1 MEHDVSDSFRTA
13 TRRAARSIPNTSTN
27 DVRIFLILRITLLK
41 YASQEPQQPQLAP
54 ATSGASRPVRLRH
67 RHSIRNRRHDF
78 SPSTGTHSSAD
89 KRRTEPQCT
98 ATARS
103 FSPSDPLGRSFCRRL
118 YFQSCLVNLGKAR
131 DRGHT
136 ICLFTAASCG
146 RSTD

>member
-1 MEHDVSDSFRTA
+1 LWMEHDVSDSFRTA

-78 SPSTGTHSSAD
+78 SPSTRTHSS
-89 KRRTEPQCT
+89 
-98 ATARS
+98 RS
-103 FSPSDPLGRSFCRRL
+103 SRSLRLPSSILSILSRQPGKSKGPRAHYLSVHCCLLWEVHRL
-118 YFQSCLVNLGKAR
+118 KDTVVLS
-131 DRGHT
+131 
-136 ICLFTAASCG
+136 
-146 RSTD
+146 